1 MSFPGI
7 LCSQLRQFYVAENE
21 QDAGVLA
28 NPQAI
33 VPHHVAEN
41 HGNGQ
46 AAGELL

>member
-1 MSFPGI
+1 M
-7 LCSQLRQFYVAENE
+7 LCRQRRHFCIAENE
-21 QDAGVLA
+21 ADAGVLA

-33 VPHHVAEN
+33 VPQHVADN